1 MSDDLP
7 SSYDVIILGTGMVES
22 IVAAA
27 VARTGKKV
35 LHLDPNTY
43 YGQLWATL
51 SLDSFELW
59 AKTGNSNAKT
69 LKGEDAFKSLSDK
82 ALKYYETQDER
93 DCISDLT
100 FNWNIVEEIP
110 ETEEEAKEENA
121 SGNEY
126 SVKKIRDV
134 SRKFNIDLAP
144 KLLFAKGP
152 MVEILIKSQVS
163 KYVEFLNVNNI
174 LIYIDDAI
182 ERVPCSKS
190 DVFSSKSV
198 NVVDKR
204 LLMKVLTSI
213 QSYTE
218 ESPFFQEYE
227 DKTFLDYLKA
237 NLPEKFANF
246 ILYSIAAG
254 DQTTPCLEGVQKAKK
269 FLSCLGYYGN
279 SPFLWP
285 LYGSSEL
292 LQGFCRQCAV
302 FSGIYCLNREV
313 EAIAV
318 EGDKYYGCASNG
330 ILLQSDHLVISNSL
344 LPQQFRGTG
353 PSVKRAVLITDKS
366 IFPEGKEGVSLL
378 QYPTDD
384 SAATILELS
393 GNTCSVP
400 KGLFIVQ
407 IVGNCLEEA
416 IKNLFTEGGDDSKP
430 KILYSIRFTLHQME
444 CTSKLPENIHACP
457 GPDFATDFDA
467 EIRKAEEIF
476 KKICPEEEFFA
487 PLPPE
492 PEPPSDEPDSP
503 EEATNDA

>member
-27 VARTGKKV
+27 VARTGKKI
-35 LHLDPNTY
+35 LHLDPNSY

-51 SLDSFELW
+51 SLDSFEQW
-59 AKTGNSNAKT
+59 AQTGGATTKV
-69 LKGEDAFKSLSDK
+69 LKGDDAFKGLSDK
-82 ALKYYETQDER
+82 ELKYYETQDER
-93 DCISDLT
+93 DAVSDLS
-100 FNWNIVEEIP
+100 FKWNIVEEIP
-110 ETEEEAKEENA
+110 DPESETKDDAT
-121 SGNEY
+121 STGTEY
-126 SVKKIRDV
+126 SIKKIREL

-152 MVEILIKSQVS
+152 MVEVLIKSQVS

-182 ERVPCSKS
+182 EKVPCSKS
-190 DVFSSKSV
+190 DVFSAKSV
-198 NVVDKR
+198 NVIDKR

-213 QSYTE
+213 QSHTD
-218 ESPFFQEYE
+218 ESTVFEGFE
-227 DKTFLDYLKA
+227 DKTFLDYLKSH
-237 NLPEKFANF
+237 LPEKFANF

-254 DQTTPCLEGVQKAKK
+254 DQNTPCLEGVKKAKK

-302 FSGIYCLNREV
+302 FNGIYCLNRQV

-318 EGDKYYGCASNG
+318 EGDKYIGCASNG
-330 ILLQSDHLVISNSL
+330 TLLQSEHLVISNAL
-344 LPQQFRGTG
+344 LPKDYRSFG
-353 PSVKRAVLITDKS
+353 PTVKRAVLITDKS
-366 IFPEGKEGVSLL
+366 IYPEGKEGVSLL

-384 SAATILELS
+384 AAATILELS

-416 IKNLFTEGGDDSKP
+416 IKDLFTEGSDDSKP
-430 KILYSIRFTLHQME
+430 RILYSLRFTLGQME
-444 CTSKLPENIHACP
+444 YTGQLPENVHACP
-457 GPDFATDFDA
+457 GPNFATDFDA
-467 EIRKAEEIF
+467 EIRRAEEIF
-476 KKICPEEEFFA
+476 KQICPDDEFFA
-487 PLPPE
+487 ALPPE
-492 PEPPSDEPDSP
+492 PQFEEGEP
-503 EEATNDA
+503 EEAAAGAE

>member
-1 MSDDLP
+1 MADDLP
-7 SSYDVIILGTGMVES
+7 STYDVIILGTGMVES

-27 VARTGKKV
+27 VARTGKKI
-35 LHLDPNTY
+35 LHLDPNSY

-51 SLDSFELW
+51 SLDSFEQW
-59 AKTGNSNAKT
+59 AQTGGSSGKTM
-69 LKGEDAFKSLSDK
+69 KGTEAFNGLSEK
-82 ALKYYETQDER
+82 ALNYYETQDER
-93 DCISDLT
+93 DAVSDLS
-100 FNWNIVEEIP
+100 FKWNIVEEIP
-110 ETEEEAKEENA
+110 DSENEAKDDITA
-121 SGNEY
+121 TGTEY
-126 SVKKIRDV
+126 SIKKIRDL

-198 NVVDKR
+198 NVIDKR

-213 QSYTE
+213 QNYTD
-218 ESPFFQEYE
+218 ESNTFGEFEG
-227 DKTFLDYLKA
+227 KTFLEYLKS

-254 DQTTPCLEGVQKAKK
+254 DQNTPCLEGVKKAKK

-302 FSGIYCLNREV
+302 FNGIYCLNREV

-318 EGDKYYGCASNG
+318 EGDKFVGCASNG
-330 ILLQSDHLVISNSL
+330 TLLQAEHLVISNSL
-344 LPQQFRGTG
+344 LPKDFRSSG

-366 IFPEGKEGVSLL
+366 IYPEGKEGVSLL

-384 SAATILELS
+384 AAATILELS

-407 IVGNCLEEA
+407 VVGNCLEEA
-416 IKNLFTEGGDDSKP
+416 IKDLFSDGSDDTKP
-430 KILYSIRFTLHQME
+430 RILYSLRFTLGHME
-444 CTSKLPENIHACP
+444 RTGKLPQNVHACP
-457 GPDFATDFDA
+457 GPNFATDFDA
-467 EIRKAEEIF
+467 EIRRAEEIF
-476 KKICPEEEFFA
+476 KQICPDQEFFS

-492 PEPPSDEPDSP
+492 PQPEEGEP
-503 EEATNDA
+503 EEAGGSD